1 MAAEDDFSAARCRG
15 FEEDGF
21 VCQPFD
27 EAVRCGLLGG
37 CQASSVRKGK
47 RTYQFA
53 LCFEYGK
60 DFALYGRGPRAGF
73 EVCDGFIDDVTKS
86 FWKLFERDVGAF
98 EAAKKAQQ
106 MIRG

>member
-1 MAAEDDFSAARCRG
+1 
-15 FEEDGF
+15 
-21 VCQPFD
+21 
-27 EAVRCGLLGG
+27 LLGG

-47 RTYQFA
+47 RTYKFA

-60 DFALYGRGPRAGF
+60 DFALNSRGPRAGF

-86 FWKLFERDVGAF
+86 FWKLFERDIGAF

-106 MIRG
+106 VIRGTEEDLPVNIDYENGFGHRVDGKST